1 MKQYISIFKV
11 KFINN
16 LQYRAAALAGIS
28 AQFFFGFVFVM
39 VYIAFYA
46 SNNTT
51 NAPMELS
58 QVVSYL
64 WLNQAFFSLVY
75 MWYKDKELLGMIRN
89 GNIAYELC
97 RPLNFYLKWYS
108 TLYGS
113 RLAAVLLRFAPVLI
127 MAFFLPAPYNLSLP
141 NGMFAFILFWV
152 SLFLSSILVTA
163 ITLIFHLITFFTL
176 DEKGILSLMMVIAE
190 IFEGGLVPLA
200 FYPKF
205 LQMISYLLP
214 FRYVCDLP
222 FRIYSGS
229 ISITSAIPN
238 LIGTIIWIFIAIYIG
253 ILISKRA
260 LKKAIIQGG

>member
-1 MKQYISIFKV
+1 MRQYFSMFKL

-16 LQYRAAALAGIS
+16 LQYRAAALAGLS
-28 AQFFFGFVFVM
+28 TQFFFGFVFVM

-46 SNNTT
+46 SNSTVK
-51 NAPMELS
+51 APMELS

-64 WLNQAFFSLVY
+64 WLNQAFFSLIY
-75 MWYKDKELLGMIRN
+75 MWQKDKELLSMIRN

-113 RLAAVLLRFAPVLI
+113 RLAAVLLKFAPVLI

-141 NGMFAFILFWV
+141 NGILAFILFLIA
-152 SLFLSSILVTA
+152 LFLSSILVTA
-163 ITLIFHLITFFTL
+163 ITLIFHLITFFTI
-176 DEKGILSLMMVIAE
+176 DEKGVLSLLMVIAE
-190 IFEGGLVPLA
+190 IFEGGLIPLA

-205 LQMISYLLP
+205 LQIIAYLLP

-229 ISITSAIPN
+229 ISTLAAIPN
-238 LIGTIIWIFIAIYIG
+238 LIGTIIWIFITVYIG
-253 ILISKRA
+253 ILISKKA
-260 LKKAIIQGG
+260 LKKAVIQGG